1 MQSTVVEYLREK
13 RFTRE
18 AMGEVDLYAQWA
30 TFLVSRG
37 IEQDAAVR
45 QASLLA
51 DASTMIFSTVAEDAP
66 APTTPVLRSVTVE

>member
-51 DASTMIFSTVAEDAP
+51 DASTMI
-66 APTTPVLRSVTVE
+66 